1 MKNLPSAFW
10 DPVAPEIIEKVHQST
25 LAILAKTGL
34 NFHSPAA
41 VEVFKKHGV
50 KTDGIRVYVDEK
62 TVEKTLA
69 SCPRTFKIHA
79 RDPEKTVDL
88 GARMVV
94 ATATGALYHEDTI
107 DGRRPALLK
116 DFINVQ
122 KLYQTSDVVDM
133 TGYTTIYPNDVPAEK
148 KFLVMTRNS
157 LKYTNKPMINPMSH
171 TGETLAML
179 KMLEI
184 AFEDGDIFKKKCVT
198 GAGITPLNPLQYGEE
213 ALETM
218 MAYAERG
225 QALFLAPASMI
236 GLSSPIDIM
245 GTVVQQNAEILAG
258 IALVQL
264 INPGSP
270 ILYMPGCFTG
280 YMKTAGCAVSGADS
294 YLANAVNFQLA
305 RQKYGLP
312 LRGNASISE
321 AKELDAQAGAET
333 MLGILMAMLGGVS
346 MFHIS
351 LGILD
356 SILCFSPEKM
366 IIDEEIYS
374 RCAHIMKGPAVEDRD
389 FALDVINEVG
399 PGGSYIT
406 HKSTQRNFRKLWTP
420 TVSSWDSYQHW
431 EAHGKLSIAQRAA
444 EVVAKRLAQAG
455 ETSFIS
461 ASADKAITE
470 IVDR

>member
-1 MKNLPSAFW
+1 MRDLPSAFW
-10 DPVAPEIIEKVHQST
+10 DPVAPEIIEKTHRNT
-25 LAILAKTGL
+25 LAVLAGTGL

-50 KTDGIRVYVDEK
+50 KTDGIRVYLDEK

-69 SCPRTFKIHA
+69 ACPKTFLIHA

-94 ATATGALYHEDTI
+94 ATATGALYHEDTV
-107 DGRRPALLK
+107 DGRRPAVLK

-122 KLYQTSDVVDM
+122 KLYQTSDIVDM
-133 TGYTTIYPNDVPAEK
+133 CGYTTIYPNDVPAEK
-148 KFLVMTRNS
+148 KFLVMTQSS
-157 LKYTNKPMINPMSH
+157 LTHTNKPMINPMSH
-171 TGETLAML
+171 TAETLAML

-236 GLSSPIDIM
+236 GLSSPISLM

-258 IALVQL
+258 IALIQL

-321 AKELDAQAGAET
+321 AKELDAQAGSET
-333 MLGILMAMLGGVS
+333 LLGILMAMLGGVS

-351 LGILD
+351 LGIMD

-374 RCAHIMKGPAVEDRD
+374 RCAHIMKPLPVEDKD
-389 FALDVINEVG
+389 FALDDIHEVG

-406 HKSTQRNFRKLWTP
+406 HKSTLRNFRKLWTP

-431 EAHGKLSIAQRAA
+431 ESQGKPGIAKRAA
-444 EVVAKRLAQAG
+444 EVVARRLAQAG
-455 ETSFIS
+455 ETSYLS
-461 ASADKAITE
+461 PAAAKAIAA
-470 IVDR
+470 IVG